1 MSRLRR
7 ASGAIWVVAVPFAL
21 LVGLAIGGMP
31 DASEDVPLKD
41 RNVVE
46 APAATTTTTPGG

>member
-7 ASGAIWVVAVPFAL
+7 TSAVVWAVAVPFAL

-31 DASEDVPLKD
+31 DTGKDVPLRD
-41 RNVVE
+41 RDVAE
-46 APAATTTTTPGG
+46 APAATTTTTPG